1 MKNRSYFD
9 HLALIFYEL
18 FFAAPKER
26 QPKREVKRVENEE
39 NNNERNSW
47 NKVHVKGWI
56 RLVMLCQ
63 GIPSCVLSV
72 ENSLPLRTLKVVE
85 SSYRVVLY
93 S

>member
-1 MKNRSYFD
+1 VKNRSYFD
-9 HLALIFYEL
+9 HLALIFYDL

-26 QPKREVKRVENEE
+26 QPREEVKRGEKEE

-56 RLVMLCQ
+56 ILVVLWQ
-63 GIPSCVLSV
+63 RIPSCVLFV